1 MGKAHS
7 NSNKLVKSEAS
18 SDFASA
24 LYLCQH
30 EATYKA
36 GKSLA
41 THVPQNILNH
51 ISYTG

>member
-7 NSNKLVKSEAS
+7 NGNKLVKSEAS

-24 LYLCQH
+24 FVFVP
-30 EATYKA
+30 AYKPEA

-41 THVPQNILNH
+41 THVPQDILNH